1 MGSTRY
7 ITSMGELSRKDN
19 SLCFRKDGKNVYIP
33 IENTKLLDFL
43 ARNDI
48 VVHFF
53 NYFEG
58 YSGTFYPRN
67 KYNSGKLLVKQVEKY
82 ENSEERLKIAK
93 SIVKGIGVNISEIL
107 YHYYRHEKFE
117 VKEVIDWIRKDAFKQ
132 IENAKGIQQV
142 MAVEGEIWQRFYST
156 FKYFLPEDFIMNKR
170 VKRPPDNPINSY
182 LYFMMLEKN
191 VCKRFLKFV
200 KNTYHIFKNRYLE
213 GR

>member
-33 IENTKLLDFL
+33 IENTKEIYCLNEISINTKLLDFL

-58 YSGTFYPRN
+58 YSGT
-67 KYNSGKLLVKQVEKY
+67 
-82 ENSEERLKIAK
+82 
-93 SIVKGIGVNISEIL
+93 
-107 YHYYRHEKFE
+107 
-117 VKEVIDWIRKDAFKQ
+117 
-132 IENAKGIQQV
+132 
-142 MAVEGEIWQRFYST
+142 FYST